1 VPFVADEK
9 GYTGDVASNMQAIL
23 DVRMGILTS
32 RGVGR
37 IFAQRESA
45 PSIRD
50 LMSFPTVIELE
61 HAGPKTAGLLTLF
74 LLSALRE
81 HIKADPR
88 RLPNGRLAHAIIVE
102 EAHNLV
108 GRASREAAEG
118 SGNAAAE
125 ATAFVTRMLAEMRAL
140 GEGIVIADQLPTAV
154 APEVIRHT
162 GTKVAAR
169 LVSREDRE
177 EIGWSMLLDEAQIE
191 EIARL
196 APGEAY
202 VYADGFHVPRRTKTL
217 DASSYLGLRGRYP
230 AGMQL
235 LEHLHKTP
243 WFEAIVR
250 ADLEA
255 LSRRDAE
262 WRAWL
267 GNERA
272 EVEASAGSKLARIR
286 ALLADEPDAGEAARQ
301 SLADDLSTPLVE
313 ADAESRALRLERQRM
328 QPRAAAAALEEHTLP
343 SSEADLAAYEVA
355 IAPWRARLQE
365 LKARVR

>member
-1 VPFVADEK
+1 MR
-9 GYTGDVASNMQAIL
+9 T
-23 DVRMGILTS
+23 R
-32 RGVGR
+32 
-37 IFAQRESA
+37 
-45 PSIRD
+45 
-50 LMSFPTVIELE
+50 
-61 HAGPKTAGLLTLF
+61 
-74 LLSALRE
+74 LS
-81 HIKADPR
+81 
-88 RLPNGRLAHAIIVE
+88 GLAHAIIVE

-108 GRASREAAEG
+108 GRASRETAEG

-169 LVSREDRE
+169 LVSREDRV

-217 DASSYLGLRGRYP
+217 DASTYLGLRGRYP

-235 LEHLHKTP
+235 LEHLHEAP
-243 WFEAIVR
+243 WFEGIVR

-267 GNERA
+267 GNSGPRWKRARGRSWRGSAHCSPTNRTRERL
-272 EVEASAGSKLARIR
+272 LARVSRTISR
-286 ALLADEPDAGEAARQ
+286 HRWWRQTPSPAPCGCNDSACSRGPLLQPSKSTRFPLLRPIWRRTRSP
-301 SLADDLSTPLVE
+301 SLPGASVCK
-313 ADAESRALRLERQRM
+313 S
-328 QPRAAAAALEEHTLP
+328 
-343 SSEADLAAYEVA
+343 
-355 IAPWRARLQE
+355 
-365 LKARVR
+365 